1 VTTTSGGTHPQLL
14 LVWFNASKREITF
27 TVDGVV
33 EDEGKAGGFELGE
46 FDRPIVETVLLIAD
60 GSPLNEAGE
69 LESGKVANRACK
81 EGEIWFE
88 STGFEGGETLRAAT
102 FSVRTSIALPGRP
115 LTARPDVPA
124 SLRFSNWFKLEDPGN
139 ELD

>member
-1 VTTTSGGTHPQLL
+1 LL
-14 LVWFNASKREITF
+14 FVWFNASKRVITF

-33 EDEGKAGGFELGE
+33 EDEGKAGEVELGE
-46 FDRPIVETVLLIAD
+46 CDRPIVETGLLVAD

-69 LESGKVANRACK
+69 LESAKVANRVCK

-88 STGFEGGETLRAAT
+88 PTGFEGEMLRVAT
-102 FSVRTSIALPGRP
+102 FRVRTSSALPCRP
-115 LTARPDVPA
+115 FTAGPDVTA
-124 SLRFSNWFKLEDPGN
+124 SRRFSSWFKLESPGN